1 MRLKAIAA
9 LALVFAAGFACG
21 QGLSPGAAQEQAPP
35 EPPRPEPALDDLLPE
50 ERRDI
55 EVFRKASSSV
65 VYITSFS
72 LRRDFFS
79 LDVDAIPAGSGTG
92 FVWDRDGHVVTNF
105 HVVQGGSR
113 FLVRL
118 ADQTELEA
126 EVVGVAPDKDT
137 AVLRVKDAPAG
148 KLTPLPLGRSRTLLV
163 GQKVLAVGNPFG
175 LDQTLTVGVVSALG
189 REINSPNDRTIRD
202 VIQTDAAI
210 NPGNSGGPLLDSR
223 GRVIGMNTAIFSP
236 TRASVGIG
244 FAVPIDAVARIVPQL
259 IRSGKLAQPGIGI
272 VPIPDRWQRSLG
284 YEGVAIGLVSPGTP
298 AARAGLEGLVETRS
312 GQVRLGDVIV
322 GVDGAPIGGLDDL
335 LYAFEEA
342 EVGAEVTLTVRRD
355 GEDRKVKVRLIAVN

>member
-1 MRLKAIAA
+1 MRLKATLA

-21 QGLSPGAAQEQAPP
+21 QGFSPGVAQEPAPP
-35 EPPRPEPALDDLLPE
+35 PPSPPDRLLDDLLPE

-55 EVFRKASSSV
+55 EVFRGASASV
-65 VYITSFS
+65 VYITSYA
-72 LRRDFFS
+72 LRQNMFS
-79 LDVDAIPAGSGTG
+79 LDVTAIPSGSGTG
-92 FVWDRDGHVVTNF
+92 FIWDHEGHVVTNF

-113 FLVRL
+113 FLVKL
-118 ADQTELEA
+118 ADHTEIEA

-137 AVLRVKDAPAG
+137 AVLLLQDPPRE
-148 KLTPLPLGRSRTLLV
+148 KLHPLPLGHSANLLV

-189 REINSPNDRTIRD
+189 REISSPNDRTIRD

-223 GRVIGMNTAIFSP
+223 GRVIGVNTAIFSP

-259 IRSGKLAQPGIGI
+259 IKTGKLAQPGIGI
-272 VPIPDRWQRSLG
+272 LPIPDRWQRSFG
-284 YEGVAIGLVSPGTP
+284 YEGVAIGRVNPGTP
-298 AARAGLEGLVETRS
+298 AARAGLEGAVVTRS
-312 GQVRLGDVIV
+312 GQARLGDVIV
-322 GVDGAPIGGLDDL
+322 AVDGNPVRGLDDL

-342 EVGAEVTLTVRRD
+342 GVGAEVTLTVSRD